1 MLGLSNNLASGGF
14 VDTFANLKSLSF
26 DGSNEYLEIADD
38 SSLDIEGAITVSA
51 WIKPT
56 VTMSWKG
63 IVSKSDLLMNADV
76 WDMYITSSQKI
87 KFQITSTDAVE
98 STTVL
103 TNGQWYFVTG
113 TYDGANIK
121 LYINGTLEDTEARTD
136 DIVTNNEPLKIGAYY
151 STANYFT
158 GYIDEVAIWDTNL
171 SANAI
176 TVIYNNGKPTDLRS
190 NSGDYTSASSLVGY
204 WRCGDGKLGTDA
216 DGTDDVIFDMDN
228 ASLGSELITGFTDGS
243 SYPFDEFT
251 SSGQDISEAIED
263 TGNWGGCA
271 SNSFSITSGVM
282 YKCTFNL
289 TYTSGDDTLRVVL
302 VDDAGGG
309 STQRSNIFYTDTNGE
324 NTVYFVATA
333 TDGDAHLQLGTWHE
347 SDKINFSATD
357 ISLKKVNGNP
367 AVMVNAESEDIQT
380 EVPKQVKGLPAV
392 SNTYSLSL
400 DGTDDHIVIADDSSL
415 DQTTALTL
423 SCWAKNDNAGLGSSE
438 ALFGKYV
445 TTGNQRSYILEVNS
459 SEKLIF
465 TASGD
470 GTSSTGTQTSDSA
483 LSTVDSWHHYAI
495 TFSSGTC
502 IMYQDGVVVPSTAS
516 SVPSSIYSSSAN
528 LNLGSIKDGGD
539 YNWEGNIDEV
549 AIFNTALDGD
559 SIRAIWNNGVP
570 TNLKNNTGAYDE
582 YTDNLVAYY
591 RCGDGT
597 LDEYPL
603 IGDEVTPTLGDEM
616 VSEGDFS
623 GADDDDPWV
632 TGTGWSIGSGVATAS
647 TVTDNLTQAVSPDL
661 IAGRTYRLSIDVKTR
676 TAGTLQFDLG
686 GATYQ
691 STVNTGVQPF
701 YFVAVNTDDLR
712 FYGGGFSGTIA
723 DVSVKVVNGNAGL
736 MTNMAS
742 EDIVEDTP

>member
-1 MLGLSNNLASGGF
+1 
-14 VDTFANLKSLSF
+14 
-26 DGSNEYLEIADD
+26 
-38 SSLDIEGAITVSA
+38 
-51 WIKPT
+51 
-56 VTMSWKG
+56 
-63 IVSKSDLLMNADV
+63 
-76 WDMYITSSQKI
+76 
-87 KFQITSTDAVE
+87 
-98 STTVL
+98 
-103 TNGQWYFVTG
+103 
-113 TYDGANIK
+113 
-121 LYINGTLEDTEARTD
+121 
-136 DIVTNNEPLKIGAYY
+136 
-151 STANYFT
+151 
-158 GYIDEVAIWDTNL
+158 
-171 SANAI
+171 
-176 TVIYNNGKPTDLRS
+176 
-190 NSGDYTSASSLVGY
+190 
-204 WRCGDGKLGTDA
+204 
-216 DGTDDVIFDMDN
+216 
-228 ASLGSELITGFTDGS
+228 
-243 SYPFDEFT
+243 
-251 SSGQDISEAIED
+251 
-263 TGNWGGCA
+263 
-271 SNSFSITSGVM
+271 
-282 YKCTFNL
+282 
-289 TYTSGDDTLRVVL
+289 
-302 VDDAGGG
+302 
-309 STQRSNIFYTDTNGE
+309 
-324 NTVYFVATA
+324 
-333 TDGDAHLQLGTWHE
+333 
-347 SDKINFSATD
+347 
-357 ISLKKVNGNP
+357 
-367 AVMVNAESEDIQT
+367 
-380 EVPKQVKGLPAV
+380 
-392 SNTYSLSL
+392 
-400 DGTDDHIVIADDSSL
+400 
-415 DQTTALTL
+415 
-423 SCWAKNDNAGLGSSE
+423 LGSSE